1 MYEILK
7 LNEIS
12 PKVTGV
18 LGTDDYVVSSECS
31 SPDAIILRSFNM
43 HDYEVPAS
51 VKAVA
56 RAGAGVNNI
65 PIDKLTQKGICVFN
79 TPGANANAVKELVLG
94 CLILGGRK
102 IVQGINWVQS
112 LKGQEGVGKT
122 SGEAVPACH

>member
-31 SPDAIILRSFNM
+31 SPDAINLRSFNM

-51 VKAVA
+51 V
-56 RAGAGVNNI
+56 
-65 PIDKLTQKGICVFN
+65 
-79 TPGANANAVKELVLG
+79 
-94 CLILGGRK
+94 
-102 IVQGINWVQS
+102 
-112 LKGQEGVGKT
+112 
-122 SGEAVPACH
+122 